1 MKALLARMCHVAS
14 LEVSHS
20 RSHLATEDSRASPVK
35 HDFHSI
41 TERASSLAPTLTP
54 LYCSDLSSRN
64 DTSRL

>member
-14 LEVSHS
+14 LEVTHS
-20 RSHLATEDSRASPVK
+20 PSHLATEDSRASPVK

-41 TERASSLAPTLTP
+41 TERVSSPVPTHAP
-54 LYCSDLSSRN
+54 LYCSDLSSRK